1 MAREELHHCTTKHAD
16 RGTGR
21 LHMPQ
26 TTNIQK
32 RVPHDGVARNM
43 QMLFHCSD
51 GNRQLVFVLIW
62 WLPRYRSL
70 HFTTPQPIQQPQIQ
84 TIAEVVVAEMES
96 FFKVAL
102 QM

>member
-51 GNRQLVFVLIW
+51 GNGQLVFCLDLVT
-62 WLPRYRSL
+62 S
-70 HFTTPQPIQQPQIQ
+70 
-84 TIAEVVVAEMES
+84 ES
-96 FFKVAL
+96 TVPSTSPHRNLSNNLKDKPYL
-102 QM
+102 KSS